1 MAQIQL
7 SKKNFFHN
15 LEICSNH
22 VGSKEK
28 IAIVLKD
35 NAYGHGLLEIAQM
48 TNEFGIK
55 NAVVQNYKEATQILH
70 LFEHILILADTQIDT
85 YSHTFHITINSLD
98 DIDVLETNSKIHI
111 KVDSGMHRNGI
122 APDELEEA
130 ILRASK
136 RGLKICGVF
145 THFKSA
151 DEMGSELF
159 WQKANFETIKKRACE
174 ICEKLN
180 LPKIKFHCCNSSA
193 LFRINNSDKNF
204 EFSDLYARVG
214 IAAYGYIENESPLY
228 IPDLKPVLSLHAKK
242 ITTRELKKGQRVG
255 YGGKFVAPNDMKV
268 STYDIGYGDGF
279 RRFPDDITYKTPDG
293 HNMLGRVSMDNLS
306 LDSDKEEV
314 CLFSDVKELAK
325 LHKTISYEILTSLNP
340 NIQRVI
346 V

>member
-1 MAQIQL
+1 MAHIQL

-48 TNEFGIK
+48 ANEFGIK
-55 NAVVQNYKEATQILH
+55 NAVVQNYIEATKILH
-70 LFEHILILADTQIDT
+70 LFEQILILADTKIDT
-85 YSHTFHITINSLD
+85 YSHTFHITINKLD

-122 APDELEEA
+122 AQNELEEA

-136 RGLKICGVF
+136 RDLEICGVF

-151 DEMGSELF
+151 DELGSELF
-159 WQKANFETIKKRACE
+159 WQKANFETIKKECCE
-174 ICEKLN
+174 ICENLN
-180 LPKIKFHCCNSSA
+180 LPKIKFHCCNSAA
-193 LFRINNSDKNF
+193 LFRIKNSDKNV
-204 EFSDLYARVG
+204 EFSDQYARVG

-255 YGGKFVAPNDMKV
+255 YGGKFIALNNMKV

-279 RRFPDDITYKTPDG
+279 RRIPDNLSFQTPDG
-293 HNMLGRVSMDNLS
+293 HTILGRVSMDNLS
-306 LDSDKEEV
+306 LDTDIEEV

-325 LHKTISYEILTSLNP
+325 LHRTISYEILTSLNP
-340 NIQRVI
+340 TIKRI
-346 V
+346 II

>member
-22 VGSKEK
+22 VGSIDK

-48 TNEFGIK
+48 ANEFGIK
-55 NAVVQNYKEATQILH
+55 NAVVQNYKEATKVLD
-70 LFEHILILADTQIDT
+70 LFEQILILADTQIDT
-85 YSHTFHITINSLD
+85 YSHTFHITINKLE

-122 APDELEEA
+122 APNELEEA

-136 RGLKICGVF
+136 KGLEICAVF

-159 WQKANFETIKKRACE
+159 WQKANFETIKNKVCE

-180 LPKIKFHCCNSSA
+180 LPEIKFHSCNSSA
-193 LFRINNSDKNF
+193 LFRINNSNKNF
-204 EFSDLYARVG
+204 EFSDQYARVG

-228 IPDLKPVLSLHAKK
+228 IPNLKPVLSLHTKK
-242 ITTRELKKGQRVG
+242 MSSRELKKGQRVG
-255 YGGKFVAPNDMKV
+255 YGGKFISPNDMTI

-279 RRFPDDITYKTPDG
+279 KRIPDSLSYKTPDG
-293 HNMLGRVSMDNLS
+293 YNILGRVSMDNLS
-306 LDSDKEEV
+306 LDSDKDEV
-314 CLFSDVKELAK
+314 CLFSDVKELAS
-325 LHKTISYEILTSLNP
+325 LHRTISYEILTSLNP